1 VDEVRQSLVDRG
13 FTHVMANLDLVRQWV
28 ATLNGRERVIAVGFI
43 NQCLKAL
50 DTNRSYVLYELKSLP
65 ADNQD
70 IVLES
75 HG

>member
-1 VDEVRQSLVDRG
+1 MG
-13 FTHVMANLDLVRQWV
+13 NLDLVRQWV

-50 DTNRSYVLYELKSLP
+50 NKNGSYVLYELKSLP
-65 ADNQD
+65 ADHLNSR
-70 IVLES
+70 VES

>member
-1 VDEVRQSLVDRG
+1 
-13 FTHVMANLDLVRQWV
+13 LVRQWV
-28 ATLNGRERVIAVGFI
+28 ATLNGRERSIAVGFI

-65 ADNQD
+65 VDNQN
-70 IVLES
+70 IVVET